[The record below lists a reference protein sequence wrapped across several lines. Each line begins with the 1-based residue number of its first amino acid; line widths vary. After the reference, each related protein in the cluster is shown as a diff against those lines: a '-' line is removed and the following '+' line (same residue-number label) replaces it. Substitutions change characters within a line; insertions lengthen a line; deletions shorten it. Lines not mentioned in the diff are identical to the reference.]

1 MSRYKIGQ
9 LTKTM
14 GVSPHL
20 LKHYEKFDLIY
31 PRKDQETNYRYYD
44 FGQFGRLIQSKKYR
58 NLGFSI
64 KDTSDMINGA
74 NNETLNRHLNTHI
87 NQLVENIAKLQL
99 QKQLTEIIYKE
110 SQQCDEYLDQ
120 WFIEMMPGYH
130 ILKQSN
136 NRELIEVNHSLL
148 DDEINLI
155 DYVPIVE
162 SLLLIPKENLQAPDF
177 HYHWCLGI
185 QDERLDQ
192 LAVTLDERFIFVPS
206 HRAFVTYV
214 KLETPYTENQRLI
227 LKIKSLF
234 DPYPFTCCDN
244 LLATLIKSSTEGED
258 QYQYLKVYIPI
269 H

>member
-14 GVSPHL
+14 GVSSHL
-20 LKHYEKFDLIY
+20 LKHYEKFDLIS

-64 KDTSDMINGA
+64 KDTSDMINDVS
-74 NNETLNRHLNTHI
+74 NETLNTRLNTHVT
-87 NQLVENIAKLQL
+87 QLAEDIAKLQF
-99 QKQLTEIIYKE
+99 QKQLTEMIYKE
-110 SQQCDEYLDQ
+110 SQQCDKYLDQ
-120 WFIEMMPGYH
+120 WFIEMMPGYY

-136 NRELIEVNHSLL
+136 NRELIEENHSLL
-148 DDEINLI
+148 GDDINLI

-162 SLLLIPKENLQAPDF
+162 SLLLIPKEYLEVPDF

-192 LAVTLDERFIFVPS
+192 LDVTIDERFIFVPS
-206 HRAFVTYV
+206 CRAFVTYV
-214 KLETPYTENQRLI
+214 KLATPYTENQRLI

-234 DPYPFTCCDN
+234 EPYPFTCCGD
-244 LLATLIKSSTEGED
+244 LLAIFIKSSTEGHD
-258 QYQYLKVYIPI
+258 QYQYLKIYIPI